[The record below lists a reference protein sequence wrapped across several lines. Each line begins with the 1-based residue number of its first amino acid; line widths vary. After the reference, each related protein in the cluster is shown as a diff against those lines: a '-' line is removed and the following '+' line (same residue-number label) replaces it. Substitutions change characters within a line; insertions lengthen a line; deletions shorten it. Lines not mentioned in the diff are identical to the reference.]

1 MAISQEQKT
10 LVKIFQMCGLEKD
23 IIIPLMIML
32 KNKPERMEQVVKY
45 LDKEQR
51 EKTLNPDKI
60 AREVMRIAMSNKV

>member
-45 LDKEQR
+45 LDKEQQA
-51 EKTLNPDKI
+51 KTLDSDKI
-60 AREVMRIAMSNKV
+60 AREVMRIAMTKKV

>member
-51 EKTLNPDKI
+51 ENLESRQDSKG
-60 AREVMRIAMSNKV
+60 SNENSNVE